1 MNDTARAILESEL
14 QVLARDLDRL
24 NEGIR
29 MMEKSLER
37 DRKIAADTMTRIVD
51 INEALGKPLLTVP
64 A

>member
-1 MNDTARAILESEL
+1 VNDTARAILESEL